1 MLRFRKLNICFSI
14 FCFQIFASSNIAL
27 SDGFLNEHD
36 IQKIQTVCEI
46 NDYQI
51 GFCSNKNLAGD
62 TVTLRLHSIKS
73 VVLNNRTHAFRVF
86 ATIENMS
93 KRIILNAKLKIMFG
107 NSEDEHLTFII
118 PQKIIYKDISSTKI
132 SHLIRSDVRATSKLY
147 EKVNYIYFNAKADE
161 IKIKPLEIN
170 FLKNQ

>member
-1 MLRFRKLNICFSI
+1 MLIFRKVRIYVIII
-14 FCFQIFASSNIAL
+14 FFQIFASSNIAL
-27 SDGFLNEHD
+27 SEGFLNEHD
-36 IQKIQTVCEI
+36 LHKVQTVCEI

-51 GFCSNKNLAGD
+51 SFCSDKNLDGD

-107 NSEDEHLTFII
+107 HDEYEHLTFII
-118 PQKIIYKDISSTKI
+118 PQKIIYKDTSSTKI

-147 EKVNYIYFNAKADE
+147 EKINYVYFNAKADE

-170 FLKNQ
+170 FVKN